1 MFYRVIVNGYLSG
14 KEAALSNGLFGRVE
28 SCHNDNFNANDTLF
42 KAKRSNKN
50 FYDQAVISTDEKL
63 KKGQLYPELVYDLYA
78 ESKRLENVEH
88 CSIVLRA
95 IAEGKGLDSVNYIIK
110 YTADEFGQHI
120 SYDDWMKAYSSDA
133 EILIENEDA
142 VKQEQARLKA
152 QERSN
157 IQSFERDAEEI
168 TYSFPAVAGIQAGR
182 EYFIAQVPF
191 KYLVKFFSFVDESL
205 PPAERAQRKVNEKHA
220 NDIAEY
226 VTNNPTDYVLPSM
239 TVSVDKAMVFDAEV
253 IAGTASRLGLLRIS
267 CDSTLLIN
275 DGQHRAKSLKTI
287 IKKNKSL
294 QNETIPVTF
303 FYDEGLKRSQ
313 QIFADLNN
321 NISKPSAA
329 ISSLYDIRNEFNSFV
344 LDLLEQVPLF
354 NQFVDKENT
363 SIHKSSNY
371 IWSLVHFKKFVEALL
386 GKKEK
391 AFNQTEMCQVKRMKF
406 EQAFKVIFDVLRTD
420 SEFTSLFDG
429 DLSAQELKSEYLSGY
444 AVFLESLGHA
454 LSEAV
459 SIASLLPGDG
469 VSSVS
474 DIDELFLRSTV
485 IKVMSLDRRL
495 TAPIWIGRCIVA
507 ERLVKNVDSVNLT
520 AALFRRETDLK
531 LTDKMIETEMRYKF
545 SVEVNNL

>member
-1 MFYRVIVNGYLSG
+1 MIF
-14 KEAALSNGLFGRVE
+14 
-28 SCHNDNFNANDTLF
+28 FNANDTLF

-95 IAEGKGLDSVNYIIK
+95 IAEGKDLDSVNYIIK

-182 EYFIAQVPF
+182 EYFIAQVPL
-191 KYLVKFFSFVDESL
+191 KYLVKFFTFVDESL
-205 PPAERAQRKVNEKHA
+205 PAAERAQRKVNEKHA
-220 NDIAEY
+220 KDIADY
-226 VTNNPTDYVLPSM
+226 VLSNPTEYVLPSL
-239 TVSVDKAMVFDAEV
+239 TANVDLAMKFDAEN
-253 IAGTASRLGLLRIS
+253 IAGSASRLGILRIS
-267 CDSTLLIN
+267 CAATLMLV
-275 DGQHRAKSLKTI
+275 DGQHRLLALKTVL
-287 IKKNKSL
+287 NKDKSFAD
-294 QNETIPVTF
+294 ETIPVTF
-303 FYDEGLKRSQ
+303 FYDEGLRRSQ
-313 QIFADLNN
+313 QTFADINANL
-321 NISKPSAA
+321 SKPNAA
-329 ISSLYDIRNEFNSFV
+329 ISSLYDIRNEFNTFV
-344 LDLLEQVPLF
+344 LGLLESVPLF
-354 NQFVDKENT
+354 NEFVDKEST
-363 SIHKSSNY
+363 SIHRSSNF
-371 IWSLVHFKKFVEALL
+371 IWSLVHMKKFVEALL